1 MQARPEQ
8 NACLYVKTYNKWRQL
23 PAGNTPTALLPEAS
37 AIKLKFPG
45 GIDLKKTALFTA
57 VFLLLSVIVPV
68 PSLSAEQGIIHRE
81 IEEMQIARN
90 VVYKTITR
98 FTDLGWDRIHLL
110 EADISDRHT
119 RLDLLTPPGGVGTA
133 STLPEM
139 VKDSETIAA
148 INGDFFIS
156 GETYSPIGPLVR
168 DGKMQSSP
176 TYRMEELAVFSL
188 DSRKVPIIDYW
199 KWETK
204 LYIGDFEFPVSA
216 INKISSEYAYPVV
229 YTEEWG
235 DNAPP
240 ASFDD
245 ILYVI
250 VQKNRVKDIIQGAS
264 QEIPIPEK
272 GMVIMARGDT
282 ASGMLQVLKPGSS
295 VSLETITTPD
305 FEKMDLAIG
314 GGTILVK
321 DGALYPFTH
330 SIEGSHPRTAIG
342 FSKDGKKVIAAA
354 VEGRIK
360 GARGMNQTEL
370 ARLMIELGAYQAINL
385 DGGGSTTMLARKP
398 GDEVLTVTNTPS
410 DGTLRRISNGIS
422 INSTA
427 PRGSLRH
434 ILLEAVDTNVFTG
447 TGRTLSVK
455 GCDSNYNPVDID
467 INRVNWSVSGVE
479 GYFDRNVFYPLI
491 PGKAVI
497 TANYMGRSADI
508 TLKVLDEPVMLSAP
522 DVLKTDLD
530 KNLPLSIYGRNIS
543 GYSALIENRDLSL
556 QATIGRI
563 QGQDFLSGSRE
574 GTGEIRI
581 AFNGLSCTVPV
592 SVGYQRVVLDSFEVL
607 RGSFT
612 SYPSSVT
619 GHYTLDT
626 RHPFNGKSSGRLA
639 YDFTATDVTAASY
652 LEFDGKGI
660 TLDAMPERLGIY
672 AYSPEE
678 NSHWLRMMLE
688 DSKGVSVTLD
698 LARGI
703 DWTGYKFLDV
713 QVPRTLVPP
722 IFIKR
727 VYIVETNPIMNDAG
741 EIYLDDLTALYP
753 YTVQPQNNSLKAVPH
768 DPQRVNEA
776 PGDHRFAFSLFGST
790 GIRRL
795 IDIHVVNRMKQRA
808 REAGSLAVFSGNVT
822 DEALNDLGI
831 PVISTTGGYSVT
843 RQENNTFLQLDN
855 KPGGLRAYSP
865 QQWHWLKQQ
874 LGSISSGN
882 LFVVLPRPVWDGR
895 GFTDTLEAELLHS
908 FLSDLHGEK
917 GVNVYVLTGGWST
930 FSYDIRDGIRYIGI
944 NGTDVPSPS
953 STDLENYSFLRFY
966 IAADGTVTYQVVPL
980 FGAQPATGDRPQ
992 QTNGQEPTMDEQAAN
1007 T

>member
-1 MQARPEQ
+1 M
-8 NACLYVKTYNKWRQL
+8 
-23 PAGNTPTALLPEAS
+23 
-37 AIKLKFPG
+37 
-45 GIDLKKTALFTA
+45 KKTALFTA
-57 VFLLLSVIVPV
+57 VFLLLSVIVSV
-68 PSLSAEQGIIHRE
+68 PSLSAGQGIIHEE

-98 FTDLGWDRIHLL
+98 FTDLGWDRIHVLD
-110 EADISDRHT
+110 ANISNRHT
-119 RLDLLTPPGGVGTA
+119 RLDLLTPPGGVDTA

-156 GETYSPIGPLVR
+156 GEAYSPIGPLVR

-204 LYIGDFEFPVSA
+204 LYMGDLEFPVSA
-216 INKISSEYAYPVV
+216 INKISSEYAYPVI
-229 YTEEWG
+229 YTGEWG
-235 DNAPP
+235 DTAPQAP
-240 ASFDD
+240 FND
-245 ILYVI
+245 ILYVT
-250 VQKNRVKDIIQGAS
+250 VQKNRVKDIIQGAA
-264 QEIPIPEK
+264 QEMPIPEE
-272 GMVIMARGDT
+272 GMVIMVRGDM
-282 ASGMLQVLKPGSS
+282 ASGMLQVLEPGIS

-305 FEKMDLAIG
+305 FDKMDLAIG

-330 SIEGSHPRTAIG
+330 NIEGSHPRTAIG
-342 FSKDGKKVIAAA
+342 FSRDGKKIIAAA
-354 VEGRIK
+354 VEGRTK
-360 GARGMNQTEL
+360 GARGMSQAEL
-370 ARLMIELGAYQAINL
+370 AQLLIELGAYQAINL

-398 GDEVLTVTNTPS
+398 GDEVLTVANTPS
-410 DGTLRRISNGIS
+410 DGTLRRISNGIA
-422 INSTA
+422 IKSTA

-434 ILLEAVDTNVFTG
+434 ILLEAEDTNVFAG
-447 TGRTLSVK
+447 TGRTISVK
-455 GCDSNYNPVDID
+455 GCDINYNPVDID
-467 INRVNWSVSGVE
+467 IDRVNWSVSGVE
-479 GYFDRNVFYPLI
+479 GYFDRNVFYPLA

-497 TANYMGRSADI
+497 TASYMGRSADI

-530 KNLPLSIYGRNIS
+530 KSLPFSVHGRNIS
-543 GYSALIENRDLSL
+543 GYSAFIENRDLSL

-563 QGQDFLSGSRE
+563 QGQNFLSGSRE
-574 GTGEIRI
+574 GTGEIKI
-581 AFNGLSCTVPV
+581 GFNALSCTVPV
-592 SVGYQRVVLDSFEVL
+592 SVGYQRVVLDNFEAL

-612 SYPSSVT
+612 SYPASVT

-626 RHPFNGKSSGRLA
+626 RHPFSGKSSGRLA
-639 YDFTATDVTAASY
+639 YDFTAADVTAASY

-678 NSHWLRMMLE
+678 NSHWLRMTVE
-688 DSKGVSVTLD
+688 DSDGTSVTLD

-703 DWTGYKFLDV
+703 DWTGYKFLDA
-713 QVPRTLVPP
+713 QVPRNLVPP

-753 YTVQPQNNSLKAVPH
+753 YTVQPQNNGLKAVSH

-776 PGDHRFAFSLFGST
+776 PGGHRFAFSLFGST

-795 IDIHVVNRMKQRA
+795 IDIHVVNRMKQKA
-808 REAGSLAVFSGNVT
+808 KEAGSLAVFAGNVT
-822 DEALNDLGI
+822 GDALNDLGI
-831 PVISTTGGYSVT
+831 PVITTAGGYSVT
-843 RQENNTFLQLDN
+843 RQENNTFLQLNN

-874 LGSISSGN
+874 LESITGGN
-882 LFVVLPRPVWDGR
+882 LFVVLPRPVWGGK

-908 FLSDLHGEK
+908 LLSNLYEEK
-917 GVNVYVLTGGWST
+917 GINVYVLTGGWSA
-930 FSYDIRDGIRYIGI
+930 FNYDIRDGIRYIGI
-944 NGTDVPSPS
+944 SGTDVPSPN

-966 IAADGTVTYQVVPL
+966 VAADGTVTYQVVPL
-980 FGAQPATGDRPQ
+980 FGEQPDAETRPQ
-992 QTNGQEPTMDEQAAN
+992 
-1007 T
+1007 